1 MLRYAGGKQ
10 RAVKSIV
17 PYLDGEREI
26 ISPFLGGAAV
36 ELALA
41 KKGVVV
47 RGNDVVE
54 PLVNF
59 YRELKTK
66 RADLVAR
73 IKRIH
78 PITKEIYYSIRNT
91 IGDAAHFFAVNR
103 SCFSGC
109 MTGGFSGLRFSL
121 SSIEKLEKADLT
133 NLHLTCQD
141 YEEFMAAHP
150 TTFAFLDPPY
160 DCPNLYLSGTFD
172 HERLARVLHERK
184 SDWLLCYNDTPLI
197 RKLYADCEFIPV
209 EWAYGMNTSR
219 RSNEVLIRQKRIPPQ
234 III

>member
-10 RAVKSIV
+10 RAIKTIM
-17 PYLDGEREI
+17 PYLENEQEI
-26 ISPFLGGAAV
+26 ISAFLGGGAV
-36 ELALA
+36 ELALV

-47 RGNDVVE
+47 RGNDIVE

-59 YRELKTK
+59 YHELKTN
-66 RADLVAR
+66 RADLITK
-73 IKRIH
+73 IKRLY

-109 MTGGFSGLRFSL
+109 MTGGFSGERFSL
-121 SSIEKLEKADLT
+121 SSIEKLEKVDLT
-133 NLHLTCQD
+133 NLYLTCQD
-141 YEEFMAAHP
+141 YEEFMAAYP

-160 DCPNLYLSGTFD
+160 DCANLYLSGTFD
-172 HERLARVLHERK
+172 HHRLARVLHERK

-197 RKLYADCEFIPV
+197 RKLYDDCEFIPV

-219 RSNEVLIRQKRIPPQ
+219 RSNEVLIRPKRIVAPPQ
-234 III
+234 

>member
-10 RAVKSIV
+10 RAVKTIM
-17 PYLDGEREI
+17 PYLENEGEI
-26 ISPFLGGAAV
+26 ISAFLGGAAV

-47 RGNDVVE
+47 RGNDIVE

-59 YRELKTK
+59 YHELKTN
-66 RADLVAR
+66 RADLIDR
-73 IKRIH
+73 IKQLY
-78 PITKEIYYSIRNT
+78 PMTKETYYAIRETIRNA
-91 IGDAAHFFAVNR
+91 DHFFAVNR

-109 MTGGFSGLRFSL
+109 MTGGFSGARFSL
-121 SSIEKLEKADLT
+121 SSIEKLDRVDLT

-141 YEEFMAAHP
+141 YEEFMAAYP

-160 DCPNLYLSGTFD
+160 DCANLYLSGTFD
-172 HERLARVLHERK
+172 HRRLARVLHERK

-197 RKLYADCEFIPV
+197 RELYADCEFIPV
-209 EWAYGMNTSR
+209 KWAYGMNTSR
-219 RSNEVLIRQKRIPPQ
+219 RSNEVLIRPKRIS
-234 III
+234 